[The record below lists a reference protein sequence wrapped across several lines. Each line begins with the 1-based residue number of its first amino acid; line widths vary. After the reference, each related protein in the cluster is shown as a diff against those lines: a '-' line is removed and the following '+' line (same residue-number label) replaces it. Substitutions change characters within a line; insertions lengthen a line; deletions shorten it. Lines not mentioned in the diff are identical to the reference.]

1 MRDSCVWRWEVY
13 AERKDYPMKRIGDK
27 LYVTEEEVSPSY
39 RYPVAFEIIGMP
51 LCNVCQNWNGP
62 GKCKK
67 LGKSP
72 DAYRE
77 VDKRDCPEAVLDTE
91 IFCFKKFSE
100 LYPEDTKRLL
110 EQ

>member
-1 MRDSCVWRWEVY
+1 
-13 AERKDYPMKRIGDK
+13 MKSILK
-27 LYVTEEEVSPSY
+27 EEDISPSL
-39 RYPVAFEIIGMP
+39 REPLVLSFIGMP

-72 DAYRE
+72 DTYRE

-110 EQ
+110 EQQEL